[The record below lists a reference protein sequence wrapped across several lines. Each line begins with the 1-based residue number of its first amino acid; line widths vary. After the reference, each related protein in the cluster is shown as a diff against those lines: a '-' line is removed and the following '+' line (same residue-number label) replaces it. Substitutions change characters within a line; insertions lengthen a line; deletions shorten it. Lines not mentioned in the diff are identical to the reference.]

1 MQRLRFLS
9 RLAFLGNIAFLL
21 SVGLQFIRPLP
32 QSSFQSTL
40 VVLGYALGP
49 LLFSP
54 LVNGWYLVLLLG
66 KKGPLPHVPAW
77 LVWSNAVTFLI
88 QILFFIL
95 LFQ

>member
-9 RLAFLGNIAFLL
+9 RLAFLGNMAFLI
-21 SVGLQFIRPLP
+21 SVALQFFRPLP

-40 VVLGYALGP
+40 VILGYAMGP

-54 LVNGWYLVLLLG
+54 LVNGWYLWLLYRG
-66 KKGPLPHVPAW
+66 KGPAPAVPLW
-77 LVWSNAVTFLI
+77 LVWSNALLFLI

-95 LFQ
+95 FF